1 MALNNSQYDEIFR
14 SYDAK
19 QLKAQHLLEERTKA
33 AYERSPELKALDA
46 SIAEIS
52 VASARRLLDGDS
64 SALTELKA
72 ELKNLRTRKKALMK
86 ELSLPENYF
95 EPVYECPDCKD
106 TGYIDGKPCH
116 CFKQQAIDLIYTQ
129 SNIKD
134 ILARENFSTL
144 SLDYYS
150 DSNINPATGLTS
162 LAIAKAAVA
171 RCHEFVGQFDT
182 TFANLY
188 FFGDTGIGKTFLSNC
203 IAKELL
209 DSGHSAI
216 YFTAFQLFDILSKG
230 VFEKDSDAIATHQNI
245 FDCDLLVI
253 DDLGTELINSFTS
266 SQLFLCVNE
275 RLIRQKSTIISTNL
289 SVERIKE
296 SYSERTFSRILDSY
310 TFINLFTEE
319 DIRKQ
324 KRTRIISR

>member
-19 QLKAQHLLEERTKA
+19 QLKAQHQLEERTKA

-129 SNIKD
+129 SNI
-134 ILARENFSTL
+134 
-144 SLDYYS
+144 
-150 DSNINPATGLTS
+150 
-162 LAIAKAAVA
+162 
-171 RCHEFVGQFDT
+171 
-182 TFANLY
+182 
-188 FFGDTGIGKTFLSNC
+188 
-203 IAKELL
+203 
-209 DSGHSAI
+209 GHSCKGE
-216 YFTAFQLFDILSKG
+216 FQYAVSGLLFR
-230 VFEKDSDAIATHQNI
+230 FQHQP
-245 FDCDLLVI
+245 CD
-253 DDLGTELINSFTS
+253 
-266 SQLFLCVNE
+266 
-275 RLIRQKSTIISTNL
+275 
-289 SVERIKE
+289 
-296 SYSERTFSRILDSY
+296 RTYIPCHCQSRGC
-310 TFINLFTEE
+310 
-319 DIRKQ
+319 KMP
-324 KRTRIISR
+324 

>member
-19 QLKAQHLLEERTKA
+19 QLKAQHQLEERTKA

-150 DSNINPATGLTS
+150 DSNINPCDRTY
-162 LAIAKAAVA
+162 IP
-171 RCHEFVGQFDT
+171 CHCQSRGCKMPR
-182 TFANLY
+182 
-188 FFGDTGIGKTFLSNC
+188 IC
-203 IAKELL
+203 
-209 DSGHSAI
+209 
-216 YFTAFQLFDILSKG
+216 
-230 VFEKDSDAIATHQNI
+230 
-245 FDCDLLVI
+245 
-253 DDLGTELINSFTS
+253 
-266 SQLFLCVNE
+266 
-275 RLIRQKSTIISTNL
+275 R
-289 SVERIKE
+289 SV
-296 SYSERTFSRILDSY
+296 
-310 TFINLFTEE
+310 
-319 DIRKQ
+319 
-324 KRTRIISR
+324 

>member
-19 QLKAQHLLEERTKA
+19 QLKAQHQLEERTKA

-106 TGYIDGKPCH
+106 TGYIDGRPCH

-150 DSNINPATGLTS
+150 DSNVNPATGLTS
-162 LAIAKAAVA
+162 LA
-171 RCHEFVGQFDT
+171 RMS
-182 TFANLY
+182 L
-188 FFGDTGIGKTFLSNC
+188 
-203 IAKELL
+203 
-209 DSGHSAI
+209 
-216 YFTAFQLFDILSKG
+216 
-230 VFEKDSDAIATHQNI
+230 
-245 FDCDLLVI
+245 
-253 DDLGTELINSFTS
+253 
-266 SQLFLCVNE
+266 
-275 RLIRQKSTIISTNL
+275 
-289 SVERIKE
+289 
-296 SYSERTFSRILDSY
+296 ILDCV
-310 TFINLFTEE
+310 
-319 DIRKQ
+319 
-324 KRTRIISR
+324 

>member
-19 QLKAQHLLEERTKA
+19 QLKAQHQLEERTKA

-162 LAIAKAAVA
+162 LATAKAAVA
-171 RCHEFVGQFDT
+171 RCHEFVDQFDT

-188 FFGDTGIGKTFLSNC
+188 FFGDTGIGKTFLNSWFHNETVHNNLN
-203 IAKELL
+203 IMLNVLIQL
-209 DSGHSAI
+209 D
-216 YFTAFQLFDILSKG
+216 LF
-230 VFEKDSDAIATHQNI
+230 
-245 FDCDLLVI
+245 
-253 DDLGTELINSFTS
+253 
-266 SQLFLCVNE
+266 
-275 RLIRQKSTIISTNL
+275 
-289 SVERIKE
+289 
-296 SYSERTFSRILDSY
+296 
-310 TFINLFTEE
+310 
-319 DIRKQ
+319 
-324 KRTRIISR
+324 

>member
-19 QLKAQHLLEERTKA
+19 QLKAQHQLEERTKA

-106 TGYIDGKPCH
+106 TGYIDGKPCQ

-162 LAIAKAAVA
+162 
-171 RCHEFVGQFDT
+171 
-182 TFANLY
+182 
-188 FFGDTGIGKTFLSNC
+188 C

-209 DSGHSAI
+209 DSGHSVI

-230 VFEKDSDAIATHQNI
+230 VFEKDADAIATHQNI
-245 FDCDLLVI
+245 FDCDLLII
-253 DDLGTELINSFTS
+253 DDLGTELSNSFTT
-266 SQLFLCVNE
+266 SQLFLCLNE
-275 RLIRQKSTIISTNL
+275 RILRQKSTIISTNL
-289 SVERIKE
+289 NMNQVADI
-296 SYSERTFSRILDSY
+296 YSERVLSRISNSY
-310 TFINLFTEE
+310 TIIKLFGD
-319 DIRKQ
+319 DIRLK
-324 KRTRIISR
+324 KRIH

>member
-1 MALNNSQYDEIFR
+1 MPLNNSQYDEIFR

-19 QLKAQHLLEERTKA
+19 QLKAQHQLEERTKA

-72 ELKNLRTRKKALMK
+72 ELKNLRARKEVLMK
-86 ELSLPENYF
+86 ELSLPKNYF

-106 TGYIDGKPCH
+106 TGYIGGKPCH

-134 ILARENFSTL
+134 ILTKENFSTL

-150 DSNINPATGLTS
+150 DSNVNPATGLTS
-162 LAIAKAAVA
+162 LATAKAAVA
-171 RCHEFVGQFDT
+171 RCHEFVDQFDN

-209 DSGHSAI
+209 DSGHSVI

-230 VFEKDSDAIATHQNI
+230 VFEKDADAIATHQNI
-245 FDCDLLVI
+245 FDCDLLI
-253 DDLGTELINSFTS
+253 LSLIH
-266 SQLFLCVNE
+266 
-275 RLIRQKSTIISTNL
+275 I
-289 SVERIKE
+289 
-296 SYSERTFSRILDSY
+296 
-310 TFINLFTEE
+310 
-319 DIRKQ
+319 
-324 KRTRIISR
+324 

>member
-1 MALNNSQYDEIFR
+1 MPLNNSQYDEIFR

-19 QLKAQHLLEERTKA
+19 QLKAQHQLEERTKA

-72 ELKNLRTRKKALMK
+72 ELKNLRARKEVLMK
-86 ELSLPENYF
+86 ELSLPKNYF

-106 TGYIDGKPCH
+106 TGYIGGKPCH

-134 ILARENFSTL
+134 ILTKENFSTL

-150 DSNINPATGLTS
+150 DSNVNPATGLTS
-162 LAIAKAAVA
+162 LATAKAAVA
-171 RCHEFVGQFDT
+171 RCHEFVDQFDN

-209 DSGHSAI
+209 DSGHSVI

-230 VFEKDSDAIATHQNI
+230 VFEKDADA
-245 FDCDLLVI
+245 DLLII
-253 DDLGTELINSFTS
+253 DDLGTELSNSFTT
-266 SQLFLCVNE
+266 SQLFLCLNE
-275 RLIRQKSTIISTNL
+275 RILRQKSTIISTNL
-289 SVERIKE
+289 NMNQVADI
-296 SYSERTFSRILDSY
+296 YSERVLSRIMTYY
-310 TFINLFTEE
+310 TIIKLFGE
-319 DIRKQ
+319 DIRSK
-324 KRTRIISR
+324 KRIH

>member
-19 QLKAQHLLEERTKA
+19 QLKAQHQLEERTKA

-116 CFKQQAIDLIYTQ
+116 CFKQQAIDLIYT
-129 SNIKD
+129 SS
-134 ILARENFSTL
+134 ILRTFLQGRISVRCLWIIIQIPTSTL
-144 SLDYYS
+144 RQDLHPLPLPKPRLQD
-150 DSNINPATGLTS
+150 AM
-162 LAIAKAAVA
+162 
-171 RCHEFVGQFDT
+171 
-182 TFANLY
+182 NL
-188 FFGDTGIGKTFLSNC
+188 
-203 IAKELL
+203 
-209 DSGHSAI
+209 
-216 YFTAFQLFDILSKG
+216 
-230 VFEKDSDAIATHQNI
+230 
-245 FDCDLLVI
+245 
-253 DDLGTELINSFTS
+253 
-266 SQLFLCVNE
+266 
-275 RLIRQKSTIISTNL
+275 
-289 SVERIKE
+289 
-296 SYSERTFSRILDSY
+296 
-310 TFINLFTEE
+310 
-319 DIRKQ
+319 
-324 KRTRIISR
+324 

>member
-19 QLKAQHLLEERTKA
+19 QLKAQHQLEERTKA

-150 DSNINPATGLTS
+150 DSNVNPATGLTS
-162 LAIAKAAVA
+162 LATAKAAVA
-171 RCHEFVGQFDT
+171 RCHEFVDQFDT

-209 DSGHSAI
+209 DSGHSVI

-230 VFEKDSDAIATHQNI
+230 VFEKDADAIAT
-245 FDCDLLVI
+245 LLII
-253 DDLGTELINSFTS
+253 DDLGTELSNSFTT
-266 SQLFLCVNE
+266 SQLFLCLNE
-275 RLIRQKSTIISTNL
+275 RILRQKSTIISTNL
-289 SVERIKE
+289 NMNQVADI
-296 SYSERTFSRILDSY
+296 YSERVLSRISNSY
-310 TFINLFTEE
+310 TIIKLFGD
-319 DIRKQ
+319 DIRLK
-324 KRTRIISR
+324 KRIH

>member
-1 MALNNSQYDEIFR
+1 MPLNNSQYDEIFR

-19 QLKAQHLLEERTKA
+19 QLKAQHQLEDRTKA

-72 ELKNLRTRKKALMK
+72 ELKNLRARKEVLMK

-134 ILARENFSTL
+134 ILTKENFSTL

-162 LAIAKAAVA
+162 
-171 RCHEFVGQFDT
+171 
-182 TFANLY
+182 
-188 FFGDTGIGKTFLSNC
+188 
-203 IAKELL
+203 
-209 DSGHSAI
+209 
-216 YFTAFQLFDILSKG
+216 
-230 VFEKDSDAIATHQNI
+230 
-245 FDCDLLVI
+245 
-253 DDLGTELINSFTS
+253 
-266 SQLFLCVNE
+266 QLFLCLNE
-275 RLIRQKSTIISTNL
+275 RILRQKSTIISTNL
-289 SVERIKE
+289 NMNQVADI
-296 SYSERTFSRILDSY
+296 YSERVLSRIMTYY
-310 TFINLFTEE
+310 TIIKLFGE
-319 DIRKQ
+319 DIRSK
-324 KRTRIISR
+324 KRIH